1 MGDGIIR
8 GILPGGTATL
18 GVTFD
23 LALIVDN
30 DLTVTLG
37 PTLGRGP
44 SMPRAPPRETPTP
57 ATYHSD
63 AVTASPRSCQYEVL
77 AGTSIKTR
85 SQKHA

>member
-37 PTLGRGP
+37 PTLDVVLACLE
-44 SMPRAPPRETPTP
+44 RAAWNPTP

-77 AGTSIKTR
+77 GHSIKTR